1 MEVGEK
7 LALYSIL
14 VVASHLGLETYQE
27 WVCPATS
34 LVLWSS
40 CVLM

>member
-1 MEVGEK
+1 MDFVIFIMEVGEK

-27 WVCPATS
+27 
-34 LVLWSS
+34 
-40 CVLM
+40 